1 MIEDGLTGFEGSIWL
16 QPGFLHPSPRAK
28 TAANGRAAVSEPHVG
43 LDPTGDS
50 LRIAG
55 MSSLSKPPFEL
66 NVVFFFEPLRLGPLE
81 VARDFQTA
89 VHPNAARTSFGTS
102 RRYHQTLPR
111 RCRCDP
117 DRTRAVF
124 VAILAAF
131 P

>member
-66 NVVFFFEPLRLGPLE
+66 NVVFFFEPLRLGL
-81 VARDFQTA
+81 VGGSKGL
-89 VHPNAARTSFGTS
+89 PNCRASERGTNIF
-102 RRYHQTLPR
+102 RNVPAIP
-111 RCRCDP
+111 P
-117 DRTRAVF
+117 DASPALQMRS
-124 VAILAAF
+124 
-131 P
+131 